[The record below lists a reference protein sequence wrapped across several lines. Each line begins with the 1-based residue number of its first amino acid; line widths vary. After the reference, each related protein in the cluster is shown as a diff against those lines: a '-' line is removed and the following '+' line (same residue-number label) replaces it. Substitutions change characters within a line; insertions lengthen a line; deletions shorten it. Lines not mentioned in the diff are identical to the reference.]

1 MKESEKKS
9 QVVRDR
15 LKERELV
22 DAEGLQRQT
31 LEQEG
36 GKVKSVSLAWLKR
49 REVIQMKFR
58 RDGGW

>member
-49 REVIQMKFR
+49 REVIQMKVR